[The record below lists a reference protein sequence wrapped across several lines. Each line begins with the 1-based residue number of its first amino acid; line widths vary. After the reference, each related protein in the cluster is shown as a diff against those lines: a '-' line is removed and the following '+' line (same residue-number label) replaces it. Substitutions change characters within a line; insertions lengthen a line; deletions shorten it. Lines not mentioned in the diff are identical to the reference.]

1 MNKWSLSKAYIVYT
15 LKKRN
20 LYIPKTGNLDDIDDI
35 NNKRIKLIGEII
47 ENQILLSL
55 KELTENIKEKT
66 NKLLSNLKKKGNF
79 RGKVNVKEIINTR
92 IISLAIKDFFNSNQ
106 ICQIIEEINPL
117 SELTHKRKITS
128 ISNSKQKLN
137 LQIREIN
144 DTHYR
149 KICPI
154 ETVEGK
160 NAGLI
165 WSLTKEARI
174 NKYGFI
180 ETPFYMWIKREN
192 KQNLSKLFLIKIW

>member
-1 MNKWSLSKAYIVYT
+1 M
-15 LKKRN
+15 
-20 LYIPKTGNLDDIDDI
+20 GNIDDIDDI

-47 ENQILLSL
+47 ENQVLINL
-55 KELTENIKEKT
+55 KELIENTKERLNKLTFKTKKQKIFKNYKNIKD
-66 NKLLSNLKKKGNF
+66 
-79 RGKVNVKEIINTR
+79 IINTR
-92 IISLAIKDFFNSNQ
+92 IISSAIKEFFNSNQ

-117 SELTHKRKITS
+117 SELTHKRKVTS
-128 ISNSKQKLN
+128 ISNTKQKLN

-144 DTHYR
+144 DTHYG
-149 KICPI
+149 KICPV

-180 ETPFYMWIKREN
+180 ETSFYMWIN
-192 KQNLSKLFLIKIW
+192 IQIK

>member
-1 MNKWSLSKAYIVYT
+1 MSIYI
-15 LKKRN
+15 LKTRN
-20 LYIPKTGNLDDIDDI
+20 FYILEVGSLDDIDDI
-35 NNKRIKLIGEII
+35 NNKKIKLIGEII
-47 ENQILLSL
+47 ENQVLLSL
-55 KELTENIKEKT
+55 KEVTENTKERI
-66 NKLLSNLKKKGNF
+66 NKLFNNIKKQEIINI
-79 RGKVNVKEIINTR
+79 KEIINTR

-117 SELTHKRKITS
+117 SEITHKRKITS
-128 ISNSKQKLN
+128 ISNSKQRLN

-165 WSLTKEARI
+165 WSLAKEARI
-174 NKYGFI
+174 NKYGFV
-180 ETPFYMWIKREN
+180 ETPFYM
-192 KQNLSKLFLIKIW
+192 